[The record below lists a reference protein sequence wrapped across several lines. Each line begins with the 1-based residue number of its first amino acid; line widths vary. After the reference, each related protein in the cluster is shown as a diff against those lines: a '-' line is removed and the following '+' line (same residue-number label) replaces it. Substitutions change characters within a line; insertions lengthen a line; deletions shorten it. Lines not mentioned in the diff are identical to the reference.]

1 MVTLH
6 FQETF
11 VDLQVALKTHLR
23 QTLKTFYEGEFN
35 VTTSHLPIG
44 IQDLLQD
51 FCKMFWRRCDRQE
64 LFSLKTS
71 SRRLQDMSWR
81 CHLADVFKRPWRPK
95 KFVLAWNLY
104 QYFTNL
110 SLFLKILYLTNLYH
124 TKDPSNFYV
133 YRILKLQ

>member
-11 VDLQVALKTHLR
+11 VDLQVVLKTHLR

-35 VTTSHLPIG
+35 VTTSHLPIALK
-44 IQDLLQD
+44 DLLQE
-51 FCKMFWRRCDRQE
+51 FGKMFWRRCDRQE
-64 LFSLKTS
+64 LFSLKRS

-81 CHLADVFKRPWRPK
+81 WDLEDVFKRPWRPK

-104 QYFTNL
+104 QHFTNL
-110 SLFLKILYLTNLYH
+110 NLFLKISYLTNLYL

>member
-11 VDLQVALKTHLR
+11 VDLQVVLKTHLR

-35 VTTSHLPIG
+35 ITTSHLPIG

-51 FCKMFWRRCDRQE
+51 FCKMFWRRRDRKE

-81 CHLADVFKRPWRPK
+81 CRLEDVFKRPWRPK
-95 KFVLAWNLY
+95 KFVLARNLY

-110 SLFLKILYLTNLYH
+110 NLFLKILYLTNLYL
-124 TKDPSNFYV
+124 TKDPNKFYV
-133 YRILKLQ
+133 DRILKLQ